1 MHARRPEAAAAV
13 AAATGVTAGAWPPAA
28 DAWDML
34 VNTTPVG
41 TTPDVT
47 RVPLALDGDLA
58 GRLVYDLVYNPP
70 DTALLERAR
79 SLGAETV
86 SGLPM
91 LVAQAA
97 AQFTWWTGTTPSLS
111 RMYEAALARLRSSSV
126 PIESV

>member
-1 MHARRPEAAAAV
+1 MAT
-13 AAATGVTAGAWPPAA
+13 ATGVVAGTWPPAA

-41 TTPDVT
+41 TTPHVT
-47 RVPLALDGDLA
+47 DAPLALDGDLT

-70 DTALLERAR
+70 ETALLSRAR
-79 SLGAETV
+79 SRGADTLG
-86 SGLPM
+86 GLPM

-97 AQFTWWTGTTPSLS
+97 AQFTWWTGAAPSLS
-111 RMYEAALARLRSSSV
+111 RMHEAARARLAPASSV